1 VTARLFALVQLVL
14 ATLVVHVYAIEG
26 PAFLRIFLLA
36 TAGFVINIA
45 LPLAYR
51 LPFFVLLSLVGCFTI
66 FGAVDG
72 AWLIACGL
80 VLIGICHLPLAARAR
95 TALLVAV
102 GALLAASRG
111 GWLPSP
117 WSAAVWPILG
127 SMFMFRLVLY
137 VMAPRSDSP
146 TRQPWWSLAY
156 FFMLPNLVFPL
167 FPVVDYAT
175 FRRTYYDRD
184 DAAIYEQGLLWIS
197 RGLVHLLLYRLI
209 YQQALIDPVDVLQLG
224 DLVRY
229 MVSTFLLYL
238 RVSGQFHLIVGL
250 LHLFGFRLPETH
262 KLYYLAHSFTEL
274 WRRIN
279 IYWTEFM
286 MKAVFY
292 PAYFKLKGLGPT
304 RALVLSTSAV
314 FVVTWLLHSYQWFW
328 LRGGFPVTP
337 QDTLFWA
344 ILGGLVVAGALRES
358 QAVKKR
364 RTRVSGWSWRLG
376 LQAATTFWIFCFLW
390 SLWST
395 DSMGAWMWMLSAV
408 SRPDVTGL
416 VGGLLVFGVIFALGG
431 RDWNAPGT
439 APRPAWLA
447 FASRPGVR
455 ATAAFVVLLAAAH
468 PAVLESTPAP
478 LQASLAS
485 LKATGL
491 NARDAALQHR
501 GYYEQLDVR
510 AQITSQAIGGAGQRP
525 ADWQELAETGMIR
538 ERNDMLTRDLEPSRS
553 VVRNGETFSTNR
565 WGMRDRDYS
574 RTKPEGTLRVALLGP
589 SHVMG
594 NGVSDGQT
602 FEALLEERLGREYRD
617 PAGRRIEILNFA
629 VDGFS
634 LSQQVALLE
643 ERVLDFAPDIVVATV
658 YHRNRVMTEG
668 HIRKLL
674 ARDVAVADA
683 ELLALLERAGLA
695 PVERGSL
702 PVPFRGARSLLRS
715 LGVETRM
722 PQAEVDGRVRSIAD
736 DVVSWSVRRL
746 EAVTREHG
754 IPTVVLGLN
763 AVIDDTP
770 PEIPAG
776 RDFESAGLPVIDLFD
791 TFPEA
796 QRPALRVA
804 PWDDH
809 PNRAGHQMIA
819 DRLYPEFAA
828 FLART
833 AGAGATSTATP

>member
-1 VTARLFALVQLVL
+1 MRARLFALVQLLL
-14 ATLVVHVYAIEG
+14 ATLVIYVYAIEG
-26 PAFLRIFLLA
+26 PAFLRIFVLA
-36 TAGFVINIA
+36 TAGFAIHTA
-45 LPLAYR
+45 LPLTYR
-51 LPFFVLLSLVGCFTI
+51 LPFFVLLSLVGCFAI
-66 FGAVDG
+66 FGAADG
-72 AWLIACGL
+72 AWLIACG
-80 VLIGICHLPLAARAR
+80 VALIGISHLPFGTRAR
-95 TALLVAV
+95 VVSLVAV
-102 GALLAASRG
+102 GAILAASRA

-117 WSAAVWPILG
+117 WSATVWPILG

-137 VMAPRSDSP
+137 VMAPKDDPP
-146 TRQPWWSLAY
+146 THQPWWSLAY

-167 FPVVDYAT
+167 FPVIDYAT
-175 FRRTYYDRD
+175 FRRTYFDRD

-209 YQQALIDPVDVLQLG
+209 YQQALIDPVDVLRFG

-292 PAYFKLKGLGPT
+292 PAYFKLKSLGPT
-304 RALVLSTSAV
+304 RALVLSTSTV

-344 ILGGLVVAGALRES
+344 VLGGLVVVGAVRES
-358 QAVKKR
+358 QAVKKKR
-364 RTRVSGWSWRLG
+364 ARVTGWSWRLG
-376 LQAATTFWIFCFLW
+376 LQAAATFWIFCFLW

-395 DSMGAWMWMLSAV
+395 DSMAAWIWMLSAV
-408 SRPDVTGL
+408 TRPDVAGL
-416 VGGLLVFGVIFALGG
+416 VGAVLVFGVIFALGG
-431 RDWNAPGT
+431 RDWHTPGS
-439 APRPAWLA
+439 APRSAWLT

-455 ATAAFVVLLAAAH
+455 ATASFVVLLAAAH
-468 PAVLESTPAP
+468 PTVLRRAPAP
-478 LQASLAS
+478 IQSSLAS

-510 AQITSQAIGGAGQRP
+510 AQLTNHALDGAGQRP
-525 ADWQELAETGMIR
+525 ADWMELAETGMVR

-574 RTKPEGTLRVALLGP
+574 REKPQGTLRIALLGP
-589 SHVMG
+589 SHTMG

-602 FEALLEERLGREYRD
+602 FEELVEERLGREYRD

-643 ERVLDFAPDIVVATV
+643 ERVLGFAPDIVVATV

-674 ARDVAVADA
+674 VRDVAVPDA
-683 ELLALLERAGLA
+683 ELQALLNAAGLT
-695 PVERGSL
+695 PFERGTV
-702 PVPFRGARSLLRS
+702 PVPFRRARALLKS
-715 LGVETRM
+715 LGVPTRI
-722 PQAEVDGRVRSIAD
+722 PQAEVDGRLRAIAD
-736 DVVSWSVRRL
+736 DLVSWSIRRL
-746 EAVTREHG
+746 AAVTREHE
-754 IPTVVLGLN
+754 IPVAVLGLN
-763 AVIDDTP
+763 VVIDDAP
-770 PEIPAG
+770 PGVPAG
-776 RDFESAGLPVIDLFD
+776 EVFDAAGIPVIDLFD
-791 TFPEA
+791 AFPDA

-809 PNRAGHQMIA
+809 PNRAGHELIA
-819 DRLYPEFAA
+819 DRLYPELTA
-828 FLART
+828 FLARI
-833 AGAGATSTATP
+833 TSATPIATH